1 MYCGLSVS
9 VVIPAY
15 NEERFIAG
23 TLRRI
28 PHFVDDVVVVDDSS
42 LDRTVPAAEEIG
54 DDRVRIVR
62 HTTNRGVGGAI
73 LTGYRE
79 VLTNGAHVAVVMAGD
94 GQMDP
99 EDLPRLLDP
108 IAEGRA
114 DYVKGNRFLHLNTF
128 RIMPALRQVG
138 NLGLSLLTRLTSG
151 YGHIMDSQCGYTA
164 VTTDALRRLD
174 FSRVYPRY
182 GFPNDLLA
190 HLHTLGCHVGQVK
203 VRAIYEGQDS
213 GINPLLSV
221 APLSYVLLRSLVMRL
236 RRELGRAS

>member
-1 MYCGLSVS
+1 M
-9 VVIPAY
+9 
-15 NEERFIAG
+15 
-23 TLRRI
+23 
-28 PHFVDDVVVVDDSS
+28 VDDSS
-42 LDRTVPAAEEIG
+42 RDRTVPAAEETG
-54 DDRVRIVR
+54 DSRVRIVR

-114 DYVKGNRFLHLNTF
+114 DYVKGNRFLHLKTF
-128 RIMPALRQVG
+128 RNMPAVRLLG
-138 NLGLSLLTRLTSG
+138 NLGLSLLTRVSSG
-151 YGHIMDSQCGYTA
+151 YRHIMDSQCGYTA
-164 VTTDALRRLD
+164 VTTEALRRMD

-182 GFPNDLLA
+182 GFPNDFLA
-190 HLHTLGCHVGQVK
+190 HLHTLGCRVGQVK
-203 VRAIYEGQDS
+203 VRAIYEGQNS

-221 APLSYVLLRSLVMRL
+221 APLSYVLLRSLVLRK
-236 RRELGRAS
+236 RRETGTLS

>member
-1 MYCGLSVS
+1 MYRGLSVS

-23 TLRRI
+23 TLRQI
-28 PHFVDDVVVVDDSS
+28 PQFVDDVVVVDDSS
-42 LDRTVPAAEEIG
+42 NDRTVPTAEETG
-54 DDRVRIVR
+54 DTRVRIVR

-99 EDLPRLLDP
+99 EDLPGLLDP

-114 DYVKGNRFLHLNTF
+114 DYVKGNRFSHQNTF
-128 RIMPALRQVG
+128 RNMPVVRLLG
-138 NLGLSLLTRLTSG
+138 NLGLSFLTRFSSG
-151 YGHIMDSQCGYTA
+151 YRHIMDSQCGYTA
-164 VTTDALRRLD
+164 VTTRALRKLD

-182 GFPNDLLA
+182 GFPNDFLA
-190 HLHTLGCHVGQVK
+190 HLHTLGCEVDQVE
-203 VRAIYEGQDS
+203 VRAIYEGQNS
-213 GINPLLSV
+213 GINPLLSI

-236 RRELGRAS
+236 RREAGPAS